1 MGVVPDRTRIRAA
14 LAAAVF
20 LCSFGAATAQE
31 QPPSEPSALTI
42 VSRGPAV
49 EIRIRGVSLK
59 SARADDAQ
67 NTIAFDF
74 NGPVSEEAFAR
85 LQDELPDWI
94 DMAYTGYDN
103 AVIKAKRPVTFLAKA
118 ESDGFSLRIVPREGA
133 PGAPPP
139 DMRAADDESGGPP
152 IDKRAWK
159 MVQTYFTRAS
169 AERRF
174 DSELRGAYDGFR
186 DGAASVVTIAADWR
200 HSNGTMLASG
210 TAHADIAMGDGIRLL
225 GNVRDTLVNAK
236 AVRRLTGAIVGYDY
250 NDVSGSIGVGIPLD
264 GAVGTVEALYGR
276 SGVGARLGLSEV
288 FDDWH
293 LGMVAAYR
301 EPYADTAEAI
311 ADRAERDYTSLF
323 AAGQIFDGLWAAGD
337 VRATRYGVHADSD
350 VARTLGFHAGLRY
363 DLDGWPLSLTYDV
376 DGEYVLKSHKYAGVP
391 PTPFVPLSIADRE
404 VHQFGGAFSDTL
416 SDDLWFDV
424 FGGYAIDRYSKD
436 GPYGG
441 AALRFTP
448 APGFDLSLAGRY
460 STVAEREGESG
471 NVLSAGLTL
480 TYAWDDDDAPI
491 RRAGVSEF

>member
-1 MGVVPDRTRIRAA
+1 MGIRAA
-14 LAAAVF
+14 LAATIL
-20 LCSFGAATAQE
+20 LCASGAATAQE
-31 QPPSEPSALTI
+31 QPAPDALTI

-59 SARADDAQ
+59 SVRADDAQ

-74 NGPVSEEAFAR
+74 NGPVNEAPFAK

-118 ESDGFSLRIVPREGA
+118 ERDGFSLRIVPREGA

-152 IDKRAWK
+152 APVDRRAWK

-174 DSELRGAYDGFR
+174 DTALRGAYDAFR

-200 HSNGTMLASG
+200 HSDGAMLASG

-225 GNVRDTLVNAK
+225 GDVHDTLVNAR
-236 AVRRLTGAIVGYDY
+236 AVRRLTGAVTGYDY
-250 NDVSGSIGVGIPLD
+250 NDVSGSIGVGVPLD

-301 EPYADTAEAI
+301 EPYAETAEAV
-311 ADRAERDYTSLF
+311 ADRAERDYSSLF
-323 AAGQIFDGLWAAGD
+323 AAGQIFDGLWAAGE

-350 VARTLGFHAGLRY
+350 VAGTLGFHAGLRY
-363 DLDGWPLSLTYDV
+363 ELDGWPLSLTYDV
-376 DGEYVLKSHKYAGVP
+376 DGEYVLGSHKYAGAP
-391 PTPFVPLSIADRE
+391 PTPFVPLSITERE
-404 VHQFGGAFSDTL
+404 VHRFGGAFSDTL
-416 SDDLWFDV
+416 SDALWFDV
-424 FGGYAIDRYSKD
+424 FGGFAVDRYSKD

-441 AALRFTP
+441 AALRYTP
-448 APGFDLSLAGRY
+448 APGFDLSLTGRY
-460 STVAEREGESG
+460 SAVSEREGERG

-491 RRAGVSEF
+491 RRAGLSNL